1 MNRLRAKLWF
11 LVTLGILAVALFPVA
26 AQEGPTPA
34 ATSRGAQTQQ
44 PPASPQAGLAA
55 PANGDFKISVG
66 VDAVLVPVVVRDSQ
80 GHVLGDL
87 TKDDFQIF
95 DRGKAQ
101 KISGFTIEKTPG
113 IEDATSVVA
122 PPIAASGGVATPAPE
137 VPTPNPTPAPR
148 FIIFLFD
155 DMHLSEGDMMRAKAV
170 GTKLLVNPLER
181 NEAAAIVSMSGS
193 NSGLTRDSE
202 KLREAIAKLQVKNL
216 YRSVGH
222 ECPDISYFEADR
234 IQNKHDQSAID
245 IAIANYFSCANATSE
260 TPDTARRGVESTALR
275 VLTMNDQDVRMS
287 LAFIAEVAKRM
298 GQLPGQRTLI
308 LVSPG
313 FLTITPESMAEKSM
327 ILNLAA
333 QANVRINA
341 LDARGLYTTE
351 VDASERGARS
361 QLALMNGSDE
371 AYHRETAEL
380 AGNVMGELAD
390 GTGGTFFHNSND
402 LRGGLQ
408 QLMAGPEYLYVLE
421 FSLDGVKR
429 DESYHALSVKVN
441 RGGANVQARRGY
453 FAPKA
458 KEKKN

>member
-1 MNRLRAKLWF
+1 MNRPRANLWF
-11 LVTLGILAVALFPVA
+11 LVTLGILPVAFPVA
-26 AQEGPTPA
+26 AQQPPA
-34 ATSRGAQTQQ
+34 ATSPGAQTQQ
-44 PPASPQAGLAA
+44 PPALPQARATA
-55 PANGDFKISVG
+55 PAKGDFKISVG

-80 GHVLGDL
+80 GHALGDL

-101 KISGFTIEKTPG
+101 EISGFTIEKTAG
-113 IEDATSVVA
+113 IENATSVVA
-122 PPIAASGGVATPAPE
+122 PPIPAASGAVATPAPE
-137 VPTPNPTPAPR
+137 VPAPNPTLAPR

-170 GTKLLVNPLER
+170 GTKLLANPLER

-202 KLREAIAKLQVKNL
+202 KLREAIGKLHVKNL
-216 YRSVGH
+216 YRSVGR

-234 IQNKHDQSAID
+234 IQNKHDQSAMD
-245 IAIANYFSCANATSE
+245 IAIANYFTCANATSE
-260 TPDTARRGVESTALR
+260 TPDTARRKVESTALR

-341 LDARGLYTTE
+341 LDARGLYSTE

-380 AGNVMGELAD
+380 AGTVMGELAD

-402 LRGGLQ
+402 LQGGLQ
-408 QLMAGPEYLYVLE
+408 HLVDGPVYLYVLE
-421 FSLDGVKR
+421 FSLDDVKR
-429 DESYHALSVKVN
+429 DGAYHALSVKVN
-441 RGGANVQARRGY
+441 RGGVNVQARRGY

-458 KEKKN
+458 GKKKN